1 MATKSSPKRKLTS
14 PLKPPAEGLLYV
26 SFVFDGQV
34 YRKQHQFDAAEIE
47 LMKQHVLDHG
57 DQAADTALF
66 RSAIW
71 YAGRAAENLIAKAAL
86 EYMKLHKI
94 PLVSETAD
102 VDSEKALEEAIAKQM
117 GKGKQS

>member
-1 MATKSSPKRKLTS
+1 MKSAKKLKTS
-14 PLKPPAEGLLYV
+14 PLKAPTEGLLYV
-26 SFVFDGQV
+26 SFVFDGQI
-34 YRKQHQFDAAEIE
+34 YRKQHQFAESE
-47 LMKQHVLDHG
+47 VALMKQHVVDHG

-94 PLVSETAD
+94 PLVLETAD
-102 VDSEKALEEAIAKQM
+102 TDSAKAIEEAIAKQI
-117 GKGKQS
+117 GVRGV